1 MAKEGGSDLRIVSL
15 KKNKEISL
23 DGGSGLCLGHFDG
36 VHRGHLA
43 LIEELK
49 RRNRARDGGLPLGV
63 FLFSTPP
70 TATLNKA
77 PTPQLTTLDE
87 KLALM
92 AAAGL
97 DFAVLYD
104 FPAIKDMSPPD
115 FINKVL
121 IEECHAKI
129 LVCGFNY
136 TFGAKGAGTP
146 ADLGRL
152 FATRE
157 GHELSVM
164 PPVMDGPYT
173 VSSSLVRAMLSGGHP
188 DDAAR
193 LLGRPYTLTGQVG
206 EGHRLGRTM
215 GLPTANLLFPA
226 GALVPMHGVYAVT
239 VRIGKRTYTG
249 ICNVGVRPTVAADG
263 QVNCETFIFD
273 FDGDLYG
280 KLVEVSFLY
289 FIREER
295 KFEGLAELEAQI
307 RCDIE
312 RAKNYF

>member
-1 MAKEGGSDLRIVSL
+1 MRIVSL

-23 DGGSGLCLGHFDG
+23 AHGCGLCLGHFDG

-43 LIEELK
+43 LIDELK
-49 RRNRARDGGLPLGV
+49 RRNLARDSRLPLGV

-104 FPAIKDMSPPD
+104 FPTIRNMSPTD
-115 FINKVL
+115 FVNEVL
-121 IEECHAKI
+121 IGECHAKI

-136 TFGAKGAGTP
+136 TFGARGAGTP

-157 GHELSVM
+157 GHDLSVM

-173 VSSSLVRAMLSGGHP
+173 VSSSLVRAMLTGGHP
-188 DDAAR
+188 DDATR

-206 EGHRLGRTM
+206 EGRRLGRTM
-215 GLPTANLLFPA
+215 GLPTANLLFPT

-249 ICNVGVRPTVAADG
+249 ICNVGVRPTVATDG
-263 QVNCETFIFD
+263 HVNAETFIFD
-273 FDGDLYG
+273 FEGDLYG

-307 RCDIE
+307 KRDIE
-312 RAKNYF
+312 CAKKYF

>member
-1 MAKEGGSDLRIVSL
+1 MSLAEGC
-15 KKNKEISL
+15 
-23 DGGSGLCLGHFDG
+23 GLCLGHFDG

-49 RRNRARDGGLPLGV
+49 RRNKARASRLPLGV

-87 KLALM
+87 KLRLM

-104 FPAIKDMSPPD
+104 FPAIKDMLPAD
-115 FINKVL
+115 FVSKVL
-121 IEECHAKI
+121 IAECHAKI

-157 GHELSVM
+157 GHDLSVM
-164 PPVMDGPYT
+164 PPVTDGPYT

-193 LLGRPYTLTGQVG
+193 LLGRPYTLTGEVG
-206 EGHRLGRTM
+206 EGQRVGRTM

-239 VRIGKRTYTG
+239 IRIGKQTYTG
-249 ICNVGVRPTVAADG
+249 ICNVGVRPTVATGG

-295 KFEGLAELEAQI
+295 KFEGLTELEAQI
-307 RCDIE
+307 RRDIE
-312 RAKNYF
+312 RAKKYF

>member
-1 MAKEGGSDLRIVSL
+1 MRVISL
-15 KKNKEISL
+15 QKNKNIVL
-23 DGGSGLCLGHFDG
+23 DAGCGLCLGHFDG

-49 RRNRARDGGLPLGV
+49 RRNTARNTHLPLGV

-104 FPAIKDMSPPD
+104 FPSIKDMSPAD
-115 FINKVL
+115 FVQRVL
-121 IEECHAKI
+121 MNECHAKI

-152 FATRE
+152 FATHE

-188 DDAAR
+188 DDATR

-206 EGHRLGRTM
+206 EGQRLGRTM
-215 GLPTANLLFPA
+215 GLPTANLLFPT

-249 ICNVGVRPTVAADG
+249 ICNVGVRPTVAPDG
-263 QVNCETFIFD
+263 HVNCEVFIFD
-273 FDGDLYG
+273 FNGDLYG
-280 KLVEVSFLY
+280 RLVEISFLY

-295 KFEGLAELEAQI
+295 KFDGLTELEAQI
-307 RCDIE
+307 RRDIE
-312 RAKNYF
+312 RARRYFE

>member
-1 MAKEGGSDLRIVSL
+1 MRIIPL
-15 KKNKEISL
+15 KKNYEVSL
-23 DGGSGLCLGHFDG
+23 TDGCGLCLGHFDG

-49 RRNRARDGGLPLGV
+49 RRNRTRDTHLPLGV

-104 FPAIKDMSPPD
+104 FPAIKDMSPAD
-115 FINKVL
+115 FVNEVL
-121 IEECHAKI
+121 IGACHAKI

-152 FATRE
+152 FATRA
-157 GHELSVM
+157 GHDLSVM

-206 EGHRLGRTM
+206 EGHKLGRTM

-263 QVNCETFIFD
+263 HVNCETFIFD

-307 RCDIE
+307 RQDIE
-312 RAKNYF
+312 RARKYF

>member
-1 MAKEGGSDLRIVSL
+1 MRI
-15 KKNKEISL
+15 ISL
-23 DGGSGLCLGHFDG
+23 QKNRTVTLSDGCGLCLGHFDG

-43 LIEELK
+43 LFEELK
-49 RRNRARDGGLPLGV
+49 RRSAALGTHLPLGV

-70 TATLNKA
+70 TATLNKS

-87 KLALM
+87 KLALI

-104 FPAIKDMSPPD
+104 FPTIKDMPPED
-115 FINKVL
+115 FVSKVL
-121 IEECHAKI
+121 IGDCHAKI

-152 FATRE
+152 FAASE
-157 GHELSVM
+157 GRALSVM

-173 VSSSLVRAMLSGGHP
+173 VSSSLVRAMLQGGHP

-193 LLGRPYTLTGQVG
+193 LLGRPYTLTGQVC
-206 EGHRLGRTM
+206 EGRQLGRTM
-215 GLPTANLLFPA
+215 GLPTANLAFPA

-239 VRIGKRTYTG
+239 VRVGKKTYTG
-249 ICNVGVRPTVAADG
+249 ICNVGVRPTVATDG
-263 QVNCETFIFD
+263 RVNCETFIFD

-289 FIREER
+289 FLREER
-295 KFEGLAELEAQI
+295 KFDDLAELEAQI
-307 RCDIE
+307 RRDIL
-312 RAKNYF
+312 RARNYF

>member
-1 MAKEGGSDLRIVSL
+1 MRI
-15 KKNKEISL
+15 ISL
-23 DGGSGLCLGHFDG
+23 QKNREIDLANGAGLCLGHFDG

-43 LIEELK
+43 LIDELK
-49 RRNRARDGGLPLGV
+49 RRNKELDKPLPLGV

-87 KLALM
+87 KLDLM
-92 AAAGL
+92 AKAGL

-104 FPAIKDMSPPD
+104 FPAIKDMSPAD
-115 FINKVL
+115 FVNKVL
-121 IEECHAKI
+121 LAECHAKI

-146 ADLGRL
+146 ADLGKL
-152 FATRE
+152 FATQK
-157 GHELSVM
+157 GNLLSVM

-173 VSSSLVRAMLSGGHP
+173 VSSSLVRAMLLGGHP
-188 DDAAR
+188 DDATR
-193 LLGRPYTLTGQVG
+193 LLGRPYTLKGQVG
-206 EGHRLGRTM
+206 EGRQVGRTM
-215 GLPTANLLFPA
+215 GLPTANLLFPT

-239 VRIGKRTYTG
+239 VRVGKRTYTG
-249 ICNVGVRPTVAADG
+249 ICNVGVRPTIAENG
-263 QVNCETFIFD
+263 LVNCETFIFD

-280 KLVEVSFLY
+280 KVVEVSFLY

-295 KFEGLAELEAQI
+295 KFDGLSELEAQI
-307 RCDIE
+307 RLDIE
-312 RAKNYF
+312 RAKKYF